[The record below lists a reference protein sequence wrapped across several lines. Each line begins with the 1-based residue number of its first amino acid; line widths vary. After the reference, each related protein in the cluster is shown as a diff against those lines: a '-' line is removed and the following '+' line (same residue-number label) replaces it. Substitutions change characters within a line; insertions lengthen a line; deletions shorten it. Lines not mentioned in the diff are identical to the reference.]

1 MRYAAAAIGMT
12 YATAEVRREQAVRR
26 ARHGTPGT
34 VDQTA
39 KTVSVTGPAKSRS
52 ARRGLPRFTRPASA

>member
-12 YATAEVRREQAVRR
+12 LATADVRREQANRR
-26 ARHGTPGT
+26 ASNGTPGT
-34 VDQTA
+34 AAQTA
-39 KTVSVTGPAKSRS
+39 TTVLATAPTKARR